1 MSDFDW
7 VKGIWVRPVMDV
19 GLNGATNDAWDENV
33 VCVIGHWL
41 IGIGSTVISLYFNFP
56 TIISLHYD
64 FPIHKQLSYKIR
76 SNQGRNWQV
85 GRVGNC
91 PPIPLCS
98 HPCFGRLESVLQFNN
113 ACAKFA
119 MPQGWPSLG
128 WPCPLGGPPRL
139 STPFLHHSGS
149 D

>member
-1 MSDFDW
+1 MHF
-7 VKGIWVRPVMDV
+7 G
-19 GLNGATNDAWDENV
+19 G
-33 VCVIGHWL
+33 
-41 IGIGSTVISLYFNFP
+41 GSTVISLYFNFPTLYFPYTFISLYFNFP

-64 FPIHKQLSYKIR
+64 FLIHKRLSYKIR

-91 PPIPLCS
+91 PPIPLCY